1 MLVVKKLRE
10 DEELLAQELVGEIN
24 GRVDNTRPMCADRVG
39 HVADADRVEVLTATW
54 FLDKELVVQ
63 IVAISVLQKKSKN
76 NTFMTNV
83 VIFES
88 DEQISIE

>member
-39 HVADADRVEVLTATW
+39 HVADADRVEVLTAT
-54 FLDKELVVQ
+54 
-63 IVAISVLQKKSKN
+63 
-76 NTFMTNV
+76 
-83 VIFES
+83 
-88 DEQISIE
+88 